1 MVFDEERSFETPVSF
16 LVALKKYHVIQPV
29 KLETKLISRFS
40 EENIIKG
47 MCQNYFLPM
56 DFGARLISEEEL
68 HGFGRPLHIS
78 PYTKTR
84 IWLNSFEALYM
95 HNFAFKYQ
103 NMTRS
108 KVYAE
113 VKTVS
118 IQ

>member
-16 LVALKKYHVIQPV
+16 LVVLKKDHVIQPV

-68 HGFGRPLHIS
+68 CIWKTFTHFSLH
-78 PYTKTR
+78 
-84 IWLNSFEALYM
+84 
-95 HNFAFKYQ
+95 
-103 NMTRS
+103 
-108 KVYAE
+108 
-113 VKTVS
+113 
-118 IQ
+118 